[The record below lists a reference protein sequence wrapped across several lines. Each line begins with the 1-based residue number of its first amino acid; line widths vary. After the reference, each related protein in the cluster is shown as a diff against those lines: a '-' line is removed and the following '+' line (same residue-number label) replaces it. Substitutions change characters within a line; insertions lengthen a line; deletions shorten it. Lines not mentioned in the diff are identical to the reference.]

1 MEKDVLV
8 ILMIAFGIFAVV
20 MFVLFYA
27 YLKKYYNSRHI
38 RDDYKKDLDEEV
50 EDDDSIGSFEDKTMD
65 EEFIPKKK
73 E

>member
-27 YLKKYYNSRHI
+27 YLKKYYNKRHI
-38 RDDYKKDLDEEV
+38 IDDYKEDLEKETDEDDPMDNFESKKVDEEPI
-50 EDDDSIGSFEDKTMD
+50 S
-65 EEFIPKKK
+65 K
-73 E
+73 EKE